1 LQARKKLPNLS
12 CDKGEIME
20 SFDYIVIGGGSA
32 GSAVAG
38 RLAVDG
44 TRRVCLLEAGGRN
57 DNVWIKTPG
66 FMPFIPEKSNYRY
79 ETVPQKGL
87 NGRTG
92 YQPRG
97 RGLGGSSAI
106 NAMVYIRGN
115 SWDYDNWAAMGC
127 TGWAYDDVLPYFKRA
142 EANERGGDD
151 YHGAGGP
158 LFVSDQHSANP
169 ASNAFVEA
177 AAALQLRTSSDFNGE
192 RQDGFGLYQVTQRK
206 GERWTSARAYV
217 EPIREQ
223 GNFAIRTDT
232 LVEKLIIEG
241 GRVTGVQVRRDGIA
255 MALLARRGVILSA
268 GAFNSPQIL
277 MLSGIG
283 PADHLKA
290 HGIDVVLDRPAV
302 GGNLQDHIDYVS
314 GWETESDVPIGSTLK
329 GTLKMAAAIVEHRRK
344 RTGVMTTCYAEAG
357 GFWSVMPNSPA
368 PDVQWHFVPAV
379 LEDHGREK
387 VKAHGFSLHACA
399 LRPESRGT
407 VRLGS
412 GDAAAAPVIDPNF
425 LNHEYDMAVLRAG
438 VRLSH
443 RIAEAPPL
451 QAFGPTDRHPVNLND
466 DDALD
471 AMIRSRADT
480 VYHPVGTC
488 RMGADADAVVDPT
501 LKLNGLEGL
510 WVADASVMPKI
521 VSGNTNAPSIMIG
534 ERCADFL
541 MEVERG

>member
-1 LQARKKLPNLS
+1 
-12 CDKGEIME
+12 ME

-32 GSAVAG
+32 GSAVTG

-44 TRRVCLLEAGGRN
+44 TRRVCLLEAGGHN
-57 DNVWIKTPG
+57 NTIWIKTPG
-66 FMPFIPEKSNYRY
+66 FMPFIPQASNYRY

-115 SWDYDNWAAMGC
+115 RWDYDNWAAEGC

-142 EANERGGDD
+142 EANERGGDEW
-151 YHGAGGP
+151 HGAGGP
-158 LFVSDQHSANP
+158 LFVEDQKHANP
-169 ASNAFVEA
+169 ASHAFVEA
-177 AAALQLRTSSDFNGE
+177 AAALQLRTNPDFNGA
-192 RQDGFGLYQVTQRK
+192 RQEGFGLYQVTQHK
-206 GERWTSARAYV
+206 GERWSAARAYV
-217 EPIREQ
+217 EPIRDQ
-223 GNFAIRTDT
+223 GNVSVRTDT
-232 LVEKLIIEG
+232 LVEKLVIEG
-241 GRVTGVQVRRDGIA
+241 GRVTGVQVRRRGKRET
-255 MALLARRGVILSA
+255 LLARRGVILSA

-283 PADHLKA
+283 PAEHLRE

-314 GWETESDVPIGSTLK
+314 GWETESNVLMGQTLK
-329 GTLKMAAAIVEHRRK
+329 GSLKMVAAMIEHRRS
-344 RTGVMTTCYAEAG
+344 RTGVMTTCFAEAG
-357 GFWSVMPNSPA
+357 GFWSVMPGSPA
-368 PDVQWHFVPAV
+368 PDIQWHFVPAV

-387 VKAHGFSLHACA
+387 VKAHGFSLHACV

-412 GDAAAAPVIDPNF
+412 PDPAAAPVIDPNF
-425 LNHEYDMAVLRAG
+425 FADERDLAVMRAG

-451 QAFGPTDRHPVNLND
+451 MAFGPRDRHPVDLD
-466 DDALD
+466 DDAALD
-471 AMIRSRADT
+471 DLIRSRADT

-488 RMGADADAVVDPT
+488 RMGADRDAVVDPT
-501 LKLNGLEGL
+501 LRLNGLEGM

-534 ERCADFL
+534 ERCADFV
-541 MEVERG
+541 MAAERA

>member
-1 LQARKKLPNLS
+1 
-12 CDKGEIME
+12 ME

-44 TRRVCLLEAGGRN
+44 TRRVCLLEAGGHN
-57 DNVWIKTPG
+57 NNVWIKTPG

-115 SWDYDNWAAMGC
+115 RWDYDNWAAQGC
-127 TGWAYDDVLPYFKRA
+127 DGWAYDDVLPYFKRA

-151 YHGAGGP
+151 FHGDGGP
-158 LFVSDQHSANP
+158 LFVEDQKHANP
-169 ASNAFVEA
+169 SSTAFVEA
-177 AAALQLRTSSDFNGE
+177 AAALQLRTNPDFNSG
-192 RQDGFGLYQVTQRK
+192 RQEGFGLYQVTQHK
-206 GERWTSARAYV
+206 GERWSAARAYV
-217 EPIREQ
+217 ESIRDS
-223 GNFAIRTDT
+223 GNFTVRTDT
-232 LVEKLIIEG
+232 LVEKLVIEA
-241 GRVTGVQVRRDGIA
+241 GRVTGVQVRRGGQSDI
-255 MALLARRGVILSA
+255 LLARRGVVLSA

-290 HGIDVVLDRPAV
+290 NGIDVVLDRPAV
-302 GGNLQDHIDYVS
+302 GSNLQDHIDYVS
-314 GWETESDVPIGSTLK
+314 GWETDSDIPIGSTLK

-344 RTGVMTTCYAEAG
+344 RTGVMTTPYAEAG
-357 GFWSVMPNSPA
+357 GFWTVMPDSPA

-387 VKAHGFSLHACA
+387 VKAHGFSLHACV

-425 LNHEYDMAVLRAG
+425 LDDDRDMAILRAG

-443 RIAEAPPL
+443 RIADAPPL
-451 QAFGPTDRHPVNLND
+451 QAFGPKDRHPVDLH
-466 DDALD
+466 DDAALD
-471 AMIRSRADT
+471 ELIRNRSDS

-510 WVADASVMPKI
+510 WVADASIMPKL

-534 ERCADFL
+534 ERCADFV
-541 MEVERG
+541 MAAERA

>member
-1 LQARKKLPNLS
+1 
-12 CDKGEIME
+12 ME
-20 SFDYIVIGGGSA
+20 TFDYIVIGGGSG

-44 TRRVCLLEAGGRN
+44 TRQVCLLEAGGRN
-57 DNVWIKTPG
+57 DNIFVKTPG
-66 FMPFIPEKSNYRY
+66 FMPFIPQASNYRY

-97 RGLGGSSAI
+97 KGLGGSSAI

-115 SWDYDNWAAMGC
+115 SWDYDNWAEMGC
-127 TGWAYDDVLPYFKRA
+127 TGWAYDDVLPYFRRS
-142 EANERGGDD
+142 ESNQRGENEF
-151 YHGAGGP
+151 HGAGGP
-158 LFVSDQHSANP
+158 LFVSDQGSPNP
-169 ASNAFVEA
+169 TSEAFVES
-177 AAALQLRTSSDFNGE
+177 AAALQLRTNEDFNGE
-192 RQDGFGLYQVTQRK
+192 RQEGFGLYQTTQRE
-206 GERWTSARAYV
+206 GERWSAARGYV
-217 EPIREQ
+217 EPIRHQ
-223 GNFAIRTDT
+223 GNFAVRTKT
-232 LVEKLIIEG
+232 LVDKLVIEG
-241 GRVTGVQVRRDGIA
+241 GRVTGVRVRCGGRSE
-255 MALLARRGVILSA
+255 MLYARRGVILSA

-283 PADHLKA
+283 PAEHLKE
-290 HGIDVVLDRPAV
+290 HGIEVALDRREV
-302 GGNLQDHIDYVS
+302 GSNLQDHIDYVS
-314 GWETESDVPIGSTLK
+314 GWETESDVPLGGSLK
-329 GTLKMAAAIVEHRRK
+329 GTLKMLGAMVEHRRK
-344 RTGVMTTCYAEAG
+344 RTGAMTTCYAEAG
-357 GFWSVMPNSPA
+357 GFWTVMPDSPA

-387 VKAHGFSLHACA
+387 VKAHGFSIHACV

-412 GDAAAAPVIDPNF
+412 KDSAAAPVIDPNF
-425 LNHEYDMAVLRAG
+425 LDDDRDIAVLRAG

-451 QAFGPTDRHPVNLND
+451 TDYGPSDRHPIDLDD

-471 AMIRSRADT
+471 ALIRERADT

-488 RMGADADAVVDPT
+488 RMGSDDEAVVDPQ
-501 LKLNGLEGL
+501 LKVRGLDGL
-510 WVADASVMPKI
+510 WIADASVMPKI

-534 ERCADFL
+534 ERCADF
-541 MEVERG
+541 VEAAEAG